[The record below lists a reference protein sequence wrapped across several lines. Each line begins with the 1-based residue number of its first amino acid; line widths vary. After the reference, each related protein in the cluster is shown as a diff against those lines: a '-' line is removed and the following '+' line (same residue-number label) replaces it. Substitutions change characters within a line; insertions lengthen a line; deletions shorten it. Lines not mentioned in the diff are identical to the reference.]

1 MTFRNPVLLAR
12 DAIREFR
19 GCEDILDALINKYNI
34 KLELWNCMDRIS
46 GVLIVTDDY
55 IAIGVNKNHPK
66 TRQRFTI
73 AHELGHFLLGHGSGM
88 CKDGVIQNK
97 NKERNANHFAAELL
111 MPLDKINVMIEYG
124 FSKELMAESFG
135 VSIDAITLRLKHLR
149 LYSIV
154 DDFEAF

>member
-1 MTFRNPVLLAR
+1 MELYELHIRVL
-12 DAIREFR
+12 
-19 GCEDILDALINKYNI
+19 
-34 KLELWNCMDRIS
+34 
-46 GVLIVTDDY
+46 VVTDDY

-88 CKDGVIQNK
+88 YNDGVVQNR

-111 MPLDKINVMIEYG
+111 MPLDKINAMIEYG

-135 VSIDAITLRLKHLR
+135 VSIDAISLRLKSLGLKSR
-149 LYSIV
+149 QQ
-154 DDFEAF
+154 